1 MKMSGI
7 ILPKRVQ
14 EFRNFV
20 REKPKLFEQLK
31 KDGYDWQS
39 LYNEWDQYGEA
50 AILFQQDIESKAE
63 GDEQKDSSQKIK
75 WQDILHKLSEM
86 DVDRIEKHVKQLS
99 STMEQIQRI
108 SDQVNQSKRQNKGSH
123 MGPFF

>member
-1 MKMSGI
+1 MSGI

>member
-1 MKMSGI
+1 MSGI

-14 EFRNFV
+14 EFRDFV
-20 REKPKLFEQLK
+20 RDHPKLFEQLK

-39 LYNEWDQYGEA
+39 LYNEWDEYGET
-50 AILFQQDIESKAE
+50 AILFQKDIESKTKQ
-63 GDEQKDSSQKIK
+63 DEQKDSNQKIK
-75 WQDILHKLSEM
+75 WQYILHKLSEM

-99 STMEQIQRI
+99 TTMEQIQRI
-108 SDQVNQSKRQNKGSH
+108 SEQVNQSKRQNKRSD